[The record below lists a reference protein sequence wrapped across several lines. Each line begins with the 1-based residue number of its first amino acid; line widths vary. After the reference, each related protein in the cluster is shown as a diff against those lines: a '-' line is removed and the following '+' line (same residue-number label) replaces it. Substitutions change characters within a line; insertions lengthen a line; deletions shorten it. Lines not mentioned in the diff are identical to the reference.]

1 MDEELTKWVEMFNDT
16 DADKLDENILDK
28 YLSSENV

>member
-16 DADKLDENILDK
+16 DADKLEEGILDK